1 MKKTRKILP
10 VSIYGLYGLENWLEQ
25 QAKAGLFP
33 VFLNSWVTFTPT
45 ALPGTRFRLEP
56 RERDADR
63 PGPELLEKCREA
75 GWDYALTVG
84 TLYYLFYTTD
94 PCASYTCFD
103 GGARREYM
111 AGLKRRSRRSAL
123 IGWALFLISAT
134 LGLWGALHFQS
145 RFDVQPEPFAGL
157 PLLLLNLFGPGVVLG
172 DSGGLQRGR
181 GRGQNIFPGAGRGLH
196 LRPGPGYDLFH
207 SAYPA
212 LAEPVAR
219 AQLDEYRLVNLRW
232 SYRELNVPG
241 LDFAILAEEPEGV
254 WQMAALGKGGR
265 VAVYR
270 YAGTEKLEEHLEL
283 LASPLID
290 KD

>member
-10 VSIYGLYGLENWLEQ
+10 VSIYDLYGLENWLEQ

-33 VFLNSWVTFTPT
+33 VFLNSWVTFIPT

-94 PCASYTCFD
+94 PCASYACFD

-207 SAYPA
+207 SAYP
-212 LAEPVAR
+212 R
-219 AQLDEYRLVNLRW
+219 
-232 SYRELNVPG
+232 PG
-241 LDFAILAEEPEGV
+241 GAGGPGPA
-254 WQMAALGKGGR
+254 GR
-265 VAVYR
+265 VQARESPV
-270 YAGTEKLEEHLEL
+270 EL
-283 LASPLID
+283 
-290 KD
+290 